1 MVKNL
6 ASSEE
11 LRELQISFDT
21 LDTSGDGKIGKEELI
36 QAFGAFSDD
45 AIKEVEEIFLEV
57 DLDGNGEIEF
67 SEWVVASIDKVRLLT
82 DEKLRLAFGLFDK
95 DGGGS
100 ISPEE
105 IKTTLVGS
113 SDTTIEDDVWQKIL
127 EEVDVD
133 GSGEISYDEFSL
145 MMRNIVAGA

>member
-1 MVKNL
+1 LRTFKIGKKLQEAAIQFMVKNL

-21 LDTSGDGKIGKEELI
+21 LDTSGDGKIGMEELI
-36 QAFGAFSDD
+36 VAFGAFSAD
-45 AIKEVEEIFLEV
+45 AKKEVQEIFDEV
-57 DLDGNGEIEF
+57 DLDKNGEIEF
-67 SEWVVASIDKVRLLT
+67 SEWVVASIDKTRLLT

-105 IKTTLVGS
+105 IKATLVG
-113 SDTTIEDDVWQKIL
+113 
-127 EEVDVD
+127 D
-133 GSGEISYDEFSL
+133 GG
-145 MMRNIVAGA
+145 G